1 MKALYYCIGISLFLG
16 LAACGQRE
24 AEQAQKTP
32 AQEQEKE
39 YRVHFTTGSV
49 ETKTAFG
56 DAVDDGAG
64 HVTYPAYWTA
74 NDRSVMISLNY
85 EQAVTAGVNADRT
98 DGAGHIIRASF
109 DASFTGIEASNPYR
123 FYLVSP
129 ASAFMW
135 PSATRSGVSFFVPG
149 TQKPTAASVDEAA
162 QILVARSDAYTAI
175 PEAVEVDFDHITAYG
190 KLTLNNVNPGT
201 GVSVE
206 SVTLWS
212 ENQPIAG
219 SWYYKF
225 SDGSIQEK
233 EPSGSLVINT
243 ENINVAAGDP
253 VWFACA
259 PAGLGGKPL
268 KIAVNLSNG
277 KALVRTITLNPT
289 VNFAAGKIIRFSVN
303 MASATL
309 VDRGVQGT
317 NPETVFQKVTSS
329 NNLGVGDEVIFVD
342 SATNPAFAMT
352 AAASGSGLGAVARD
366 AASGFTLGDDGH
378 IRLPQ
383 GSSVLQLSVASKS
396 GSYYTFSA
404 GANSYLQCSSSGSP
418 RVLQLYSSSSFWTL
432 SFSGGAA
439 SMYFSSSGQNYYL
452 KYASGIFG
460 VSTGNVPFGIYKKVT
475 VQTPVAIGT
484 GDDAVLAYLD
494 YGAYFTDRN
503 LVYNS
508 TTDQLSR
515 EYGSSGTM
523 TFAIVAP
530 AEVQCLEFAGI
541 PSNATLGDSF
551 ELHVTYISGYTT
563 ELEGYYSVAV
573 VREDGPKLWL
583 ADAAGNGF
591 IVKR

>member
-1 MKALYYCIGISLFLG
+1 MKALYYCIGISLVLG
-16 LAACGQRE
+16 LASCGQRE
-24 AEQAQKTP
+24 AEQAQKAP
-32 AQEQEKE
+32 VQEQEKE
-39 YRVHFTTGSV
+39 YRVHFTTGTV
-49 ETKTAFG
+49 ETKTTFG

-85 EQAVTAGVNADRT
+85 EQAVTAGVDADKT
-98 DGAGHIIRASF
+98 DGDGHIIRASF

-162 QILVARSDAYTAI
+162 QILVARSDAYTAM

-212 ENQPIAG
+212 ENQSIAG

-233 EPSGSLVINT
+233 EPSGSLEINT
-243 ENINVAAGDP
+243 ENINVVAGDP
-253 VWFACA
+253 IWFACA

-277 KALVRTITLNPT
+277 KALVRTITLNST

-309 VDRGVQGT
+309 EDR
-317 NPETVFQKVTSS
+317 
-329 NNLGVGDEVIFVD
+329 
-342 SATNPAFAMT
+342 
-352 AAASGSGLGAVARD
+352 AAATD
-366 AASGFTLGDDGH
+366 A
-378 IRLPQ
+378 P
-383 GSSVLQLSVASKS
+383 
-396 GSYYTFSA
+396 
-404 GANSYLQCSSSGSP
+404 
-418 RVLQLYSSSSFWTL
+418 
-432 SFSGGAA
+432 
-439 SMYFSSSGQNYYL
+439 
-452 KYASGIFG
+452 
-460 VSTGNVPFGIYKKVT
+460 
-475 VQTPVAIGT
+475 
-484 GDDAVLAYLD
+484 VLAFSD
-494 YGAYFTDRN
+494 YGAFLLSQN

-515 EYGSSGTM
+515 EYAADGTV

-530 AEVQCLEFAGI
+530 AEIQTLEFSGI
-541 PSNATLGDSF
+541 PADAMLGDAF
-551 ELHVTYISGYTT
+551 TLHLTYVSGNTT
-563 ELEGYYSVAV
+563 EIDDVSYSVTV